1 MKMIGMIVMFCAV
14 LSGCTEVVSDAPSQN
29 AAPEDKKIV
38 SADKTVYKKSIAEL
52 EKEIKTLKSENRRLR
67 RELVR
72 QREGEPSIK
81 LPTKVRER
89 KGVAGEETNGKA
101 TDDGGY
107 WLATE
112 KQRRHNS
119 KCKYYK
125 LGKGRP
131 CEKDEGTPCKRCGG

>member
-1 MKMIGMIVMFCAV
+1 MKAIGVMLLSCIVLAGCATAPV
-14 LSGCTEVVSDAPSQN
+14 TDRDSDDEAISEMSR
-29 AAPEDKKIV
+29 EDLERENRALKK
-38 SADKTVYKKSIAEL
+38 
-52 EKEIKTLKSENRRLR
+52 ENRRLR

-72 QREGEPSIK
+72 QREGEPK
-81 LPTKVRER
+81 VDLTQVRER

-112 KQRRHNS
+112 KMRRHNS

-125 LGKGRP
+125 LGRGRP

>member
-1 MKMIGMIVMFCAV
+1 MKTIGMMILSFVMLAGSATV
-14 LSGCTEVVSDAPSQN
+14 LAAEKDFDEAAISQMSR
-29 AAPEDKKIV
+29 EDLERENKALKK
-38 SADKTVYKKSIAEL
+38 
-52 EKEIKTLKSENRRLR
+52 ENRRLR

-72 QREGEPSIK
+72 QREGEP
-81 LPTKVRER
+81 KVDLSQVHER
-89 KGVAGEETNGKA
+89 KGVVGEETNGKA

-112 KQRRHNS
+112 KMRRHNS

-125 LGKGRP
+125 LGRGRP

>member
-1 MKMIGMIVMFCAV
+1 MKAIGVMLLSCIVLAGCATAPV
-14 LSGCTEVVSDAPSQN
+14 TDRDSDDETISEMSR
-29 AAPEDKKIV
+29 EDLERENRALKK
-38 SADKTVYKKSIAEL
+38 
-52 EKEIKTLKSENRRLR
+52 ENRRLR

-72 QREGEPSIK
+72 QREGEP
-81 LPTKVRER
+81 KVDLTQVSER

-107 WLATE
+107 WLATG
-112 KQRRHNS
+112 KMRRHNS

-125 LGKGRP
+125 LGRGRP

>member
-1 MKMIGMIVMFCAV
+1 MIAWALAASVAPAATPSGAEISESDVKAVSGM
-14 LSGCTEVVSDAPSQN
+14 TRE
-29 AAPEDKKIV
+29 
-38 SADKTVYKKSIAEL
+38 EL
-52 EKEIKTLKSENRRLR
+52 VKENLALKRENQALR

-72 QREGEPSIK
+72 QRGGEPAIDLSR
-81 LPTKVRER
+81 VREK

-107 WLATE
+107 WLSSE

-125 LGKGRP
+125 LGRRRP
-131 CEKDEGTPCKRCGG
+131 CRKDEGTPCKRCGG

>member
-1 MKMIGMIVMFCAV
+1 MKAIGVMLLSCIVLAGCATAPV
-14 LSGCTEVVSDAPSQN
+14 TDRDSDDETISEMSR
-29 AAPEDKKIV
+29 EDLERENRALKK
-38 SADKTVYKKSIAEL
+38 
-52 EKEIKTLKSENRRLR
+52 ENRRLR

-72 QREGEPSIK
+72 QREGEPK
-81 LPTKVRER
+81 VDLTQVRER

-107 WLATE
+107 WLATG
-112 KQRRHNS
+112 KMRRHNS

-125 LGKGRP
+125 LGRGRP

>member
-1 MKMIGMIVMFCAV
+1 MKTFAMVL
-14 LSGCTEVVSDAPSQN
+14 LSGVVLAGCTPVTMTD
-29 AAPEDKKIV
+29 EDLDRQAI
-38 SADKTVYKKSIAEL
+38 SEMSREEL
-52 EKEIKTLKSENRRLR
+52 ERENKALKQENRKLR

-72 QREGEPSIK
+72 QREGEPKIDLSQ
-81 LPTKVRER
+81 VHER
-89 KGVAGEETNGKA
+89 RGVAGEETNGKA

-112 KQRRHNS
+112 KMRRHNS

-125 LGKGRP
+125 LGRGRP